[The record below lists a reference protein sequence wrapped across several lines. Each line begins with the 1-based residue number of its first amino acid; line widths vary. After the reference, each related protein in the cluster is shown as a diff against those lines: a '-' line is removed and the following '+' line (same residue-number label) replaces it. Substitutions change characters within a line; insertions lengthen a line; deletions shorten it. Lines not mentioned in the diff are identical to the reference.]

1 MSLPAKSFERVHYE
15 YRPAKQV
22 ERRMLLDAFQQLM
35 AIGFPIHEY
44 QYTGMGSVYF
54 VDFVMFHRYLGISK
68 MLNVEVDL
76 EIEKRVKFN
85 CPFNLIKIRMGDI
98 ADQIPRLSQD
108 IRHVLWL
115 DYDYPLTDEILDAL
129 LMASKCLPRGSIL
142 LLTVDVEPPGEK
154 GEGPLEWMKY
164 YQQEA
169 HRYLPPRA
177 KFGDFAKSKIPAINR
192 TIIDNVIRDGI
203 AGRIDMRFHPLFNF
217 LYADGHQM
225 LSIGGMICGD
235 EEERRLK
242 TLDRKRL
249 PFIRESLIGNHC
261 RIRVPCLTR
270 KERLYLESKM
280 PKPRGWKPKRF
291 ELRDEEASDYCDIY
305 RYYPAYTE
313 MFL

>member
-1 MSLPAKSFERVHYE
+1 
-15 YRPAKQV
+15 
-22 ERRMLLDAFQQLM
+22 M
-35 AIGFPIHEY
+35 AIGFPIDEY

-68 MLNVEVDL
+68 MLSVEADL
-76 EIEKRVKFN
+76 EIEKRLKFN
-85 CPFNLIKIRMGDI
+85 CPFNLIRIRMGDI

-108 IRHVLWL
+108 IRHILWL
-115 DYDYPLTDEILDAL
+115 DYDYPLTEEILDAV
-129 LMASKCLPRGSIL
+129 LMASKCLPGGSIL
-142 LLTVDVEPPGEK
+142 LLTIDVEPPGEK
-154 GEGPLEWMKY
+154 GERPLDWMKY

-169 HRYLPPRA
+169 YRYLPPRT
-177 KFGDFAKSKIPAINR
+177 KPSDFAKSKIPAING

-203 AGRIDMRFHPLFNF
+203 TGRMDVRFHPLFNF

-225 LSIGGMICGD
+225 LSIGGMICR
-235 EEERRLK
+235 EEEEIRLRA
-242 TLDRKRL
+242 LNRKKL
-249 PFIRESLIGNHC
+249 FFIRDSLCSNPY

-270 KERLYLESKM
+270 KERLYLESEM

-291 ELRDEEASDYCDIY
+291 ELKDEEADDYCDIY